1 MHKNLLLFP
10 TFLDI
15 DKSAY
20 INYNI
25 IRDKVQM
32 YQNQKGDTPCT

>member
-1 MHKNLLLFP
+1 MHKNPLF
-10 TFLDI
+10 FLNFRPI
-15 DKSAY
+15 DKSTY

-25 IRDKVQM
+25 IREKVQM